1 MVDYDDDDD
10 DEGPYDP
17 SAMIL
22 LSSSSDL
29 WAIYP
34 VRQPRC
40 LVIFRLWSLL
50 LSSDWSNLLSE
61 CSLASPGSPCTNLE
75 AEDCKYEF
83 IGDHCCCGQC
93 SDSPWLILKCVL
105 DSTTGSKLWQS
116 TQPDSQTCP
125 AEGCG
130 SKGKKSNPP
139 PHFPYNMQYCFA
151 IFLDAKVKRKE
162 KCIPQSV
169 RRSVRSQRTVGDTF
183 GFPICQCL
191 WDLTKLLGKQVN
203 NALNVH

>member
-1 MVDYDDDDD
+1 MDD
-10 DEGPYDP
+10 P
-17 SAMIL
+17 
-22 LSSSSDL
+22 
-29 WAIYP
+29 
-34 VRQPRC
+34 
-40 LVIFRLWSLL
+40 
-50 LSSDWSNLLSE
+50 LSE
-61 CSLASPGSPCTNLE
+61 CGLASPGSPCTNLE
-75 AEDCKYEF
+75 AEDCKYDF
-83 IGDHCCCGQC
+83 IGEHCCCGQC

-203 NALNVH
+203 NAQTRRQNHRNLIFARLFTRLTPIFLQKWAFWRIGYTAKCTRLACLLNLRVFPHKKVL